1 MSGVS
6 SLVEES
12 DGAVRILRLNRPA
25 TMNALD
31 TELVGAL
38 AAGLGRARD
47 DESVRAILL
56 TGEGGSF
63 CSGADLK
70 EALATIGQGQS
81 LDQRVA
87 PFQENIRI
95 IAGAPKPVVAAV
107 DGAAVG
113 FGADLALAC
122 DLRVLSDRAYLQEKF
137 VGIGLMPDGGATFWL
152 PRLVGIGRALELL
165 LLGERIEASRALE
178 LGLANRVVAPDALFG
193 EALALCRRLADGPPL
208 ALARIKLATRA
219 ALSSTLDE
227 ALAREATGQG
237 ELLRSADLAEGV
249 GAWAGRRKAAFQ
261 GR

>member
-1 MSGVS
+1 MSGLS
-6 SLVEES
+6 SLIEET
-12 DGAVRILRLNRPA
+12 DDKVRILRLNRPA
-25 TMNALD
+25 AMNALD

-38 AAGLGRARD
+38 GAALVRARD
-47 DESVRAILL
+47 DAAIRAILL

-70 EALATIGQGQS
+70 EALATLGQGQG
-81 LDQRVA
+81 LDARVA
-87 PFQENIRI
+87 PFQENIRL
-95 IAGAPKPVVAAV
+95 IAGTPKPVVAAV

-122 DLRVLSDRAYLQEKF
+122 DLRLLSVRAYLQEKF
-137 VGIGLMPDGGATFWL
+137 VGIGLMPDGGATFHL

-165 LLGERIEASRALE
+165 LLGEKIEAARALE
-178 LGLANRVVAPDALFG
+178 LGLANRVVAVEALFD
-193 EALALCRRLADGPPL
+193 EALALCRRLAEGPPL
-208 ALARIKLATRA
+208 ALARIKAATRA

-227 ALAREATGQG
+227 ALAREGAGQA

-249 GAWAGRRKAAFQ
+249 GAWAARRKANFQ

>member
-6 SLVEES
+6 SLIEATE
-12 DGAVRILRLNRPA
+12 GAVRILKLNRPA
-25 TMNALD
+25 AMNALD
-31 TELVGAL
+31 TELVLAL
-38 AAGLGRARD
+38 SQGLGRARD
-47 DESVRAILL
+47 DAGIRAILL

-70 EALATIGQGQS
+70 EALSTLGQGQS
-81 LDQRVA
+81 LGARVT

-95 IAGAPKPVVAAV
+95 IAATPKPVVAAV

-122 DLRVLSDRAYLQEKF
+122 DLRVLSERAYLQEKF

-165 LLGERIEASRALE
+165 LLGEKIEAPRALE
-178 LGLANRVVAPDALFG
+178 LGLANRVVTPEALHG
-193 EALALCRRLADGPPL
+193 EALALCRRLAEGPPL
-208 ALARIKLATRA
+208 ALARIKEATRA
-219 ALSSTLDE
+219 ALSSTLEE
-227 ALAREATGQG
+227 ALAREAKGQA
-237 ELLRSADLAEGV
+237 ELLSSADLAEGV
-249 GAWAGRRKAAFQ
+249 GAWAARRKANFQ

>member
-1 MSGVS
+1 VTPVS
-6 SLVEES
+6 SLIEET
-12 DGAVRILRLNRPA
+12 DGAVRILRLNRPNA
-25 TMNALD
+25 MNALD
-31 TELVGAL
+31 SELVRALSAAL
-38 AAGLGRARD
+38 ARARD
-47 DESVRAILL
+47 DASIRAVLL

-70 EALATIGQGQS
+70 EALATLGQGAS
-81 LDQRVA
+81 LGERVL

-95 IAGAPKPVVAAV
+95 IASMPKPVVAAV

-152 PRLVGIGRALELL
+152 PRLVGVGRALELL
-165 LLGERIEASRALE
+165 LLGEKIEAARALE
-178 LGLANRVVAPDALFG
+178 LGLANRVVSPDSAVA

-208 ALARIKLATRA
+208 ALARIKMATRD

-227 ALAREATGQG
+227 ALAREATGQS

-249 GAWAGRRKAAFQ
+249 GAWAARRAPNFR
-261 GR
+261 GH